1 MPNDGKKKV
10 LIIEDERPL
19 AHALELKLSHSGFS
33 VKNTNNGADAM
44 AAIASDKFDIVLLD
58 LILPEIDG
66 FTLIKQIREK
76 DTSVRIVIL
85 SNLGQPEDKDRVAPY
100 NVTAYYVKSNTPL
113 AAVVESIQTLTTT

>member
-1 MPNDGKKKV
+1 
-10 LIIEDERPL
+10 
-19 AHALELKLSHSGFS
+19 
-33 VKNTNNGADAM
+33 M